1 MELQQDLI
9 PQKKTIGALDHAFF
23 LCMVF
28 CFWFSGYI
36 YVPVFSLYLEDL
48 HFSYGAI
55 GIILGSYGVTQILL
69 RFPLGLLSDILF
81 SLRKQLLIAV
91 FGFSVLSSLLFL
103 MFDSFFFV
111 LAARLFAGITAST
124 WVMATILYA
133 HYFNNGNAS
142 KAMGIMQFFT
152 VMPQFAS
159 IVFCGLAA
167 AHLGRQVPFWMA
179 MAASVAGLVFCC
191 FIKDP
196 SAPPANRG
204 TIRVNQYIKDTL
216 RLPKL
221 KLFTILSITA
231 HAVLFI
237 TVFGFTPLYMNQ
249 LGMGDAELLWVMS
262 AFFLPHAA
270 ATLSFVFLRF
280 TSRIAYFVMLISFA
294 VTGVCL
300 LYVPFSAAL
309 FTVCITHACIGL
321 ALGFVFPL
329 LLSHVVEI
337 SSARLKMSVMG
348 FYQSFYAL
356 GIFLGPLLAGKIAQL
371 VGLAGV
377 FYGAGSLAFAA
388 FFVMLAQK
396 RNMIN

>member
-1 MELQQDLI
+1 MELQQDMMA
-9 PQKKTIGALDHAFF
+9 QKKTIGALDHAVF

-81 SLRKQLLIAV
+81 SMRKQLLIGG
-91 FGFSVLSSLLFL
+91 FGFSILSSLLFL
-103 MFDSFFFV
+103 LFDSFFFV
-111 LAARLFAGITAST
+111 LAARLFAGITASM

-133 HYFNNGNAS
+133 QYSNSENAS

-152 VMPQFAS
+152 VMPQFIS

-179 MAASVAGLVFCC
+179 LAASAAGLVICC

-196 SAPPANRG
+196 SASPANRD
-204 TIRVNQYIKDTL
+204 TIGVPQYIKDTL

-221 KLFTILSITA
+221 KLFTILSMTA
-231 HAVLFI
+231 HAVLFM
-237 TVFGFTPLYMNQ
+237 TVFGFTPLYIHQ
-249 LGMGDAELLWVMS
+249 LGLGDAELLWVMS

-270 ATLSFVFLRF
+270 ATLSVVFLRM
-280 TSRIAYFVMLISFA
+280 TSRIAYSVLLSSFA
-294 VTGVCL
+294 VTGACL
-300 LYVPFSAAL
+300 LFVPFSATL
-309 FTVCITHACIGL
+309 FTVCITHACIGM

-329 LLSHVVEI
+329 LLGHVVHI
-337 SSARLKMSVMG
+337 SSAPLKMSVMG

-371 VGLAGV
+371 FGLSGV
-377 FYGAGSLAFAA
+377 FYGAGALAFAA
-388 FFVMLAQK
+388 FLVMLMQK
-396 RNMIN
+396 RSMAN

>member
-9 PQKKTIGALDHAFF
+9 PQKKTIGTLDHAVF

-48 HFSYGAI
+48 HFSYGSI

-81 SLRKQLLIAV
+81 SLRKQLLIAG

-111 LAARLFAGITAST
+111 LAARLFAGITASM

-167 AHLGRQVPFWMA
+167 AHLGRQVPFWIA
-179 MAASVAGLVFCC
+179 LAASASGLVICC

-196 SAPPANRG
+196 SAPPANRD
-204 TIRVNQYIKDTL
+204 IRVNQYIKDTL

-221 KLFTILSITA
+221 KLFTILSMTA
-231 HAVLFI
+231 HAVLFM

-270 ATLSFVFLRF
+270 ATLSFVLLRF

-329 LLSHVVEI
+329 LLSHVVE
-337 SSARLKMSVMG
+337 SV
-348 FYQSFYAL
+348 L
-356 GIFLGPLLAGKIAQL
+356 P
-371 VGLAGV
+371 V
-377 FYGAGSLAFAA
+377 
-388 FFVMLAQK
+388 
-396 RNMIN
+396 

>member
-9 PQKKTIGALDHAFF
+9 PQKKTIGALDHAVF

-81 SLRKQLLIAV
+81 SLRKQLLIAG

-179 MAASVAGLVFCC
+179 LAASAAGLVICC
-191 FIKDP
+191 FIQDP

-221 KLFTILSITA
+221 KL
-231 HAVLFI
+231 
-237 TVFGFTPLYMNQ
+237 
-249 LGMGDAELLWVMS
+249 
-262 AFFLPHAA
+262 
-270 ATLSFVFLRF
+270 
-280 TSRIAYFVMLISFA
+280 
-294 VTGVCL
+294 
-300 LYVPFSAAL
+300 
-309 FTVCITHACIGL
+309 ACNG
-321 ALGFVFPL
+321 
-329 LLSHVVEI
+329 
-337 SSARLKMSVMG
+337 SS
-348 FYQSFYAL
+348 
-356 GIFLGPLLAGKIAQL
+356 
-371 VGLAGV
+371 
-377 FYGAGSLAFAA
+377 
-388 FFVMLAQK
+388 
-396 RNMIN
+396 

>member
-1 MELQQDLI
+1 MERYDGI
-9 PQKKTIGALDHAFF
+9 TAGLDSSEKNNRRFRSRFF

-81 SLRKQLLIAV
+81 SLRKQLLIAG

-111 LAARLFAGITAST
+111 LAARLFAGITASM

-179 MAASVAGLVFCC
+179 LAASAAGLVICC

-196 SAPPANRG
+196 SAPPANRD
-204 TIRVNQYIKDTL
+204 IRVNQYIKDTL

-221 KLFTILSITA
+221 KLFTILSMTA
-231 HAVLFI
+231 HAVLFM

-249 LGMGDAELLWVMS
+249 LGMGDVELLWVMS

-280 TSRIAYFVMLISFA
+280 TSRIAYSVMLISFA

-300 LYVPFSAAL
+300 LSFFSCIVHGLHHTRLYRTGARLRFSSAAKPCRRNQFCPFKNVSDGVLSIILCARHLPRAPSCWKNRTACRACGSFLWSRVSGICRL
-309 FTVCITHACIGL
+309 FCD
-321 ALGFVFPL
+321 
-329 LLSHVVEI
+329 
-337 SSARLKMSVMG
+337 ARAKT
-348 FYQSFYAL
+348 
-356 GIFLGPLLAGKIAQL
+356 
-371 VGLAGV
+371 
-377 FYGAGSLAFAA
+377 
-388 FFVMLAQK
+388 
-396 RNMIN
+396 